1 MSRGPADLTGQRFER
16 LVVLDRAEA
25 DGTKVRWRCRC
36 ECGRRCVVRADALTQ
51 GRTRSCGCL
60 KLDTAVDNLKAK
72 RRPPVSDDG
81 FVRVPP
87 TIIETARGRI
97 VRGSRY

>member
-1 MSRGPADLTGQRFER
+1 MPRGPADLTGQRFER
-16 LVVLDRAEA
+16 LVALELAES
-25 DGTKVRWRCRC
+25 DGRKPRWRCRC
-36 ECGRRCVVRADALTQ
+36 DCGKRWVARADALTQ

-60 KLDTAVDNLKAK
+60 KLDTAAENLKARK
-72 RRPPVSDDG
+72 PAPAAGEELLRA
-81 FVRVPP
+81 PP